1 MTLPFYNLY
10 HSIVCVVLNLI
21 PSMAIICFFM
31 LNISFQKILS
41 SYDSPL
47 LSIDLLAATH
57 EYRTPPEN
65 INSSDNHLFSHE
77 YHKYIKPCRAQ
88 KLSNL
93 DIIGSYW
100 FRLPSPYPQDRYQPF
115 NGRKNTL
122 KDCIRS
128 LPHIVDKP
136 LFIECALWIHDNW
149 SGGYFHWLTEIIP
162 KLIAWRKAN
171 YNHLPVLLPE
181 QFRNL
186 PFISETLDH
195 FRFTYIYFSS
205 SQRLHVNELWIIDS
219 ISASGNYRSDL
230 IRDLVAHIKAC
241 LNIPKQP
248 SSFNELKNII
258 LVERMLTVVSS

>member
-1 MTLPFYNLY
+1 M
-10 HSIVCVVLNLI
+10 VV
-21 PSMAIICFFM
+21 
-31 LNISFQKILS
+31 KILLKTVLDP
-41 SYDSPL
+41 YRILWISPYL
-47 LSIDLLAATH
+47 LS
-57 EYRTPPEN
+57 
-65 INSSDNHLFSHE
+65 
-77 YHKYIKPCRAQ
+77 
-88 KLSNL
+88 
-93 DIIGSYW
+93 
-100 FRLPSPYPQDRYQPF
+100 
-115 NGRKNTL
+115 
-122 KDCIRS
+122 
-128 LPHIVDKP
+128 
-136 LFIECALWIHDNW
+136 ALWIHDNW

-241 LNIPKQP
+241 LNIPKQT